1 MTMSLSRLAVQFTG
15 LLLVFCPALA
25 SPAFATEPPGP
36 LLFRG
41 ADVLTMTDAGML
53 KDRDVLVSNGRI
65 SRIAA
70 AGSLEI
76 PDGVT
81 VVDAVGRVLM
91 PGLAEMHAHVPGPT
105 AREYAAD
112 VLLLYVAHGITTI
125 RGMLGDPWHLELRAA
140 LARHEV
146 LGPRLYTA
154 GPSLNGRSTPD
165 VDTARRLVREQK
177 AAGYDF
183 LKLHPGLKREV
194 FDAIVDEARAQDIPF
209 SGHVSDDVGLVHA
222 LEAHQS
228 AIDHLDG
235 YMQFL
240 ADPRCLDGSIA
251 PGFFGIGLT
260 GCAQHERIPAAVA
273 ATLAA
278 GTWQAPTQVLL
289 EQWAFPPTEEELR
302 AWPAVRY
309 VPARVVDRWQEARQ
323 RFIGL
328 QALPETQARR
338 FVDLRRQLIRELH
351 AAGVPILLASD
362 APQVFT
368 VPGDSALAELE
379 IYVASGLSTRDAL
392 ATGTVNPAR
401 FYGAEDTF
409 GSIREGLEADL
420 VLLGGNPLE
429 QIANV
434 RRIEGVMVRG
444 HWLDRAA
451 LDALLED
458 LAERAR
464 Q

>member
-1 MTMSLSRLAVQFTG
+1 MTVNLPH
-15 LLLVFCPALA
+15 LLVRFAGLSLLVCPALA
-25 SPAFATEPPGP
+25 SQALAAEVPAPV
-36 LLFRG
+36 LFRG
-41 ADVLTMTDAGML
+41 ADVVTMTEAGVL
-53 KDRDVLVSNGRI
+53 EDRDVLVSDGRI
-65 SRIAA
+65 AGIAA

-76 PDGVT
+76 PDGAA
-81 VVDAVGRVLM
+81 VVDASGRVLM
-91 PGLAEMHAHVPGPT
+91 PGLAEMHAHVPGPG
-105 AREYAAD
+105 ARDYAED

-125 RGMLGDPWHLELRAA
+125 RGMLGDPWHLELRSA
-140 LARHEV
+140 LARREV

-154 GPSLNGRSTPD
+154 GPSLNGKSAPD
-165 VDTARRLVREQK
+165 VDTARRLVKEQK

-183 LKLHPGLKREV
+183 LKLHPGLEREV
-194 FDAIVDEARAQDIPF
+194 FDAIVDEASTQGIPF

-222 LEAHQS
+222 LEARQS

-240 ADPRCLDGSIA
+240 AEPRCLDGSIA
-251 PGFFGIGLT
+251 PGFFGVGLT
-260 GCAQHERIPAAVA
+260 ACAQPERIAAAVA

-302 AWPAVRY
+302 ARPAVRY
-309 VPARVVDRWQEARQ
+309 VPARVVERWQQTRQ

-328 QALPETQARR
+328 QALHEEQARR
-338 FVDLRRQLIRELH
+338 FIDLRRQLIRELH

-368 VPGDSALAELE
+368 VPGDSALAELQ

-401 FYGAEDTF
+401 FYEAEDAF

-429 QIANV
+429 DIANV

-444 HWLDRAA
+444 RWLDRAA
-451 LDALLED
+451 LDDLLED

>member
-1 MTMSLSRLAVQFTG
+1 MNVVPSHLPVRLASLV
-15 LLLVFCPALA
+15 LLACPTLA
-25 SPAFATEPPGP
+25 GPAGATETPAPV
-36 LLFRG
+36 LFRG
-41 ADVLTMTDAGML
+41 ADVVTMTDAGVL
-53 KDRDVLVSNGRI
+53 EGQDVLVTGGRI
-65 SRIAA
+65 ARIAA
-70 AGSLEI
+70 AGSVEV
-76 PDGVT
+76 PGGAA
-81 VVDAVGRVLM
+81 VVEASGRVLM
-91 PGLAEMHAHVPGPT
+91 PGLAEMHAHVPGPD
-105 AREYAAD
+105 ARDYAKD

-140 LARHEV
+140 LTAREV

-154 GPSLNGRSTPD
+154 GPSLNGTSTPD
-165 VDTARRLVREQK
+165 VETAHRLVREQK

-194 FDAIVDEARAQDIPF
+194 FDAIVDEARTQDIPF
-209 SGHVSDDVGLVHA
+209 SGHVSDDVGLERA
-222 LEAHQS
+222 LEARQS

-251 PGFFGIGLT
+251 AGFFGIGLT
-260 GCAQHERIPAAVA
+260 GCAQPERIPAAVA

-289 EQWAFPPTEEELR
+289 EQWAFPPTEDELR
-302 AWPAVRY
+302 ARPAVRY
-309 VPARVVDRWQEARQ
+309 VPARVVDRWQQARQ

-328 QALPETQARR
+328 QALPEAQARR

-351 AAGVPILLASD
+351 AAGVPLLLASD

-401 FYGAEDTF
+401 FYAAEDIF

-420 VLLGGNPLE
+420 VLLGGNPLAE
-429 QIANV
+429 IANV

-444 HWLDRAA
+444 RWLDRAM

-458 LAERAR
+458 IAERAR